1 MEDFQECP
9 SVGISAVRR
18 KTIDVWFSLST
29 RPWQQSQ
36 TTRGVSTRP
45 WQQSQTT
52 RGVSTRP
59 WQQSQTTR
67 GVACDTTM
75 PKNYSSSRL
84 RT

>member
-52 RGVSTRP
+52 RGV
-59 WQQSQTTR
+59 
-67 GVACDTTM
+67 ACDTTM